1 MKEQLKLFSLFV
13 FICVYFWLVVLL
25 TVSLFMCVIHRQ
37 INVLSLIKS
46 KTHLQQ
52 TIYWNYNKYNEKKFT
67 DSLIFN
73 ESEYYYLYNN
83 PYSWNIAKQ
92 LHDFKFNVCI
102 FIGISLTDPDMKRLL
117 ELAQNYL
124 KFNFIFLKKE
134 KDFSETVY
142 RDLTSYFFTFDLI
155 VIWIDEY
162 SQIADYLENL

>member
-1 MKEQLKLFSLFV
+1 M
-13 FICVYFWLVVLL
+13 
-25 TVSLFMCVIHRQ
+25 
-37 INVLSLIKS
+37 
-46 KTHLQQ
+46 
-52 TIYWNYNKYNEKKFT
+52 
-67 DSLIFN
+67 IFN

>member
-1 MKEQLKLFSLFV
+1 
-13 FICVYFWLVVLL
+13 
-25 TVSLFMCVIHRQ
+25 
-37 INVLSLIKS
+37 
-46 KTHLQQ
+46 
-52 TIYWNYNKYNEKKFT
+52 
-67 DSLIFN
+67 
-73 ESEYYYLYNN
+73 
-83 PYSWNIAKQ
+83 
-92 LHDFKFNVCI
+92 
-102 FIGISLTDPDMKRLL
+102 MKRLL